1 MRSRE
6 GVGVL
11 MPLGNSGEK
20 GAFAGRSSSG
30 PRTEPARGLS
40 LGLGKERAQGGAGV
54 GLGGGGGDLSHEMTE
69 CRKEAREGLIHE
81 HHLSAYCVPRTVWAL
96 GTRPGIWR
104 IRLCRC
110 RTRSE
115 PEPESNTCNAKL
127 QF

>member
-1 MRSRE
+1 MSLCLLEIPGRKAPSRA
-6 GVGVL
+6 VALLVQDR
-11 MPLGNSGEK
+11 
-20 GAFAGRSSSG
+20 ACAWV
-30 PRTEPARGLS
+30 S

-54 GLGGGGGDLSHEMTE
+54 GDLSHEMTE

-81 HHLSAYCVPRTVWAL
+81 HHLSAYCVPLTAWAL